1 MGGWT
6 SGREHYSARHSASK
20 SHAVWAGPP
29 QVLAAAR
36 CCTREGRCT
45 HTAPKRAA
53 ASRAKP
59 QVPARAAVPP
69 VPLAVAAAAN
79 YPLHPSP
86 FIPHPFPRMNSG
98 FLDKL
103 IERISR
109 VRPEEVQG
117 YLLRLADEK
126 GFLETIFNAIHEGV
140 IVTDVKGRI
149 NYLNR
154 AACELF
160 GLEREKCM
168 GQPLSD
174 RLRGLEW
181 DKLVEAE
188 KVVSRDMEV
197 FYPQHR
203 FLNFYVVPL
212 SLDQPAAKRAPVS
225 EMVGY
230 AVILRD
236 TTATRRSTEETIQSE
251 KLTALTLL
259 AAGVAHEIGN
269 PLNSLHIHLQLMERK
284 MRKVPAGPRAELQ
297 KALDVALDEIT
308 RLDSIVQQFLGA
320 IRPAHLQKQLES
332 INTLVKESVAFL
344 QPEIE
349 DRNILVE
356 QELRK
361 DLPLIEADRT
371 QLKQAFYNVI
381 KNAFQA
387 MKSGGILRIRTNADE
402 RFLSISFADSG
413 GGISQEDMSKIFEPY
428 FTTKASGS
436 GLGLLIVRR
445 IVREHGGEID
455 LASDQGKGLTLTIRL
470 PLHNQVARMLEAGT
484 GGQES

>member
-1 MGGWT
+1 
-6 SGREHYSARHSASK
+6 
-20 SHAVWAGPP
+20 
-29 QVLAAAR
+29 
-36 CCTREGRCT
+36 
-45 HTAPKRAA
+45 
-53 ASRAKP
+53 
-59 QVPARAAVPP
+59 
-69 VPLAVAAAAN
+69 
-79 YPLHPSP
+79 
-86 FIPHPFPRMNSG
+86 MNSG

-103 IERISR
+103 IERIGR

-140 IVTDVKGRI
+140 IVTDLQGRI

-154 AACELF
+154 SACELF

-168 GQPLSD
+168 GEPLSD
-174 RLRGLEW
+174 QLRGLAWE
-181 DKLVEAE
+181 KLVESGE
-188 KVVSRDMEV
+188 VISRDMEV

-212 SLDQPAAKRAPVS
+212 SLDSPAAKRAQPP
-225 EMVGY
+225 EPERVGF

-236 TTATRRSTEETIQSE
+236 ITETRRSTEETIQSE

-284 MRKVPAGPRAELQ
+284 LRKVPGSARAELQ
-297 KALDVALDEIT
+297 KSLGVAREEIT

-320 IRPAHLQKQLES
+320 IRPSRLQARLENL
-332 INTLVKESVAFL
+332 NTLVQESVNFL
-344 QPEIE
+344 RPEIE

-356 QELRK
+356 FEPRK
-361 DLPLIEADRT
+361 DLPFVEVDRN

-387 MKSGGILRIRTNADE
+387 MKTGGLLRIRTDMDDA
-402 RFLSISFADSG
+402 FVTVSFVDTG
-413 GGISQEDMSKIFEPY
+413 GGISQENMSKIFEPY

-445 IVREHGGEID
+445 IVQEHGGEID

-470 PLHNQVARMLEAGT
+470 PLRNQVARMLEAG
-484 GGQES
+484 SS

>member
-1 MGGWT
+1 
-6 SGREHYSARHSASK
+6 
-20 SHAVWAGPP
+20 
-29 QVLAAAR
+29 
-36 CCTREGRCT
+36 
-45 HTAPKRAA
+45 
-53 ASRAKP
+53 
-59 QVPARAAVPP
+59 
-69 VPLAVAAAAN
+69 
-79 YPLHPSP
+79 
-86 FIPHPFPRMNSG
+86 MNSG

-103 IERISR
+103 IERLGR
-109 VRPEEVQG
+109 VRPEDVQG

-140 IVTDVKGRI
+140 IVTDVAGRI
-149 NYLNR
+149 SYLNR
-154 AACELF
+154 AACTLF
-160 GLEREKCM
+160 GLEREACM
-168 GQPLSD
+168 GEPLAE
-174 RLRGLEW
+174 RLRGLDW
-181 DKLVEAE
+181 AKLMGAGE
-188 KVVSRDMEV
+188 VVSRDMEV

-212 SLDQPAAKRAPVS
+212 SLDPVPGKRARTDSP
-225 EMVGY
+225 ERVGY

-236 TTATRRSTEETIQSE
+236 ITETRRSTEETIQSE

-284 MRKVPAGPRAELQ
+284 LRKVPAAARADLQ
-297 KALDVALDEIT
+297 KSLDVAKEEIT

-320 IRPAHLQKQLES
+320 IRPARLQARLE
-332 INTLVKESVAFL
+332 NVNALVKEAVEFL

-356 QELRK
+356 QELRS
-361 DLPLIEADRT
+361 DLPLVEVDRN

-381 KNAFQA
+381 KNSFQA
-387 MKSGGILRIRTNADE
+387 MKSGGLLRIRTDMDDA
-402 RFLSISFADSG
+402 FVTISFADTG
-413 GGISQEDMSKIFEPY
+413 GGITPENMSKIFEPY

-455 LASDQGKGLTLTIRL
+455 LASDEGRGLTLTIRL
-470 PLHNQVARMLEAGT
+470 PFRNQVARMLEAGT
-484 GGQES
+484 PST

>member
-1 MGGWT
+1 
-6 SGREHYSARHSASK
+6 
-20 SHAVWAGPP
+20 
-29 QVLAAAR
+29 
-36 CCTREGRCT
+36 
-45 HTAPKRAA
+45 
-53 ASRAKP
+53 
-59 QVPARAAVPP
+59 
-69 VPLAVAAAAN
+69 
-79 YPLHPSP
+79 
-86 FIPHPFPRMNSG
+86 MNSG

-103 IERISR
+103 IERIGR

-140 IVTDVKGRI
+140 IVTDLKGRI

-154 AACELF
+154 AACEIF

-168 GQPLSD
+168 GEPLSD
-174 RLRGLEW
+174 QLRGLAWE
-181 DKLVEAE
+181 KLVEAGE
-188 KVVSRDMEV
+188 VISRDMEV

-212 SLDQPAAKRAPVS
+212 SLDTPPTKRALPPER

-236 TTATRRSTEETIQSE
+236 ITETRRSTEETIQSE

-284 MRKVPAGPRAELQ
+284 LRKVPVAQRADLQ
-297 KALDVALDEIT
+297 KSLGVAREEIT

-320 IRPAHLQKQLES
+320 IRPARLQARLE
-332 INTLVKESVAFL
+332 NVNVLVQEAVSFL
-344 QPEIE
+344 RPEIE

-356 QELRK
+356 TELRK
-361 DLPLIEADRT
+361 DLPLIEVDRN

-387 MKSGGILRIRTNADE
+387 MKSGGLLRIRTDVDDA
-402 RFLSISFADSG
+402 FVTIGFADTG
-413 GGISQEDMSKIFEPY
+413 GGISPENMSKIFEPY

-455 LASDQGKGLTLTIRL
+455 LASDQGKSLTLTIRL
-470 PLHNQVARMLEAGT
+470 PLRNQVARMLEAGT
-484 GGQES
+484 R

>member
-1 MGGWT
+1 
-6 SGREHYSARHSASK
+6 
-20 SHAVWAGPP
+20 
-29 QVLAAAR
+29 
-36 CCTREGRCT
+36 
-45 HTAPKRAA
+45 
-53 ASRAKP
+53 
-59 QVPARAAVPP
+59 
-69 VPLAVAAAAN
+69 
-79 YPLHPSP
+79 
-86 FIPHPFPRMNSG
+86 MNSG

-103 IERISR
+103 IERIGR
-109 VRPEEVQG
+109 VRPEEVQS

-140 IVTDVKGRI
+140 IVTDMNGRI

-154 AACELF
+154 SACEIF

-168 GQPLSD
+168 GEAVSD
-174 RLRGLEW
+174 RLRGIEW
-181 DKLVEAE
+181 EKLVEAQ

-197 FYPQHR
+197 FYPVHR

-212 SLDQPAAKRAPVS
+212 SLDAPATKRSKTVVQ

-236 TTATRRSTEETIQSE
+236 ITETRRSTEETIQSE

-269 PLNSLHIHLQLMERK
+269 PLNSLHIHLQLMDRK
-284 MRKVPAGPRAELQ
+284 LRKVPEAQRRDLLTTLE
-297 KALDVALDEIT
+297 VAREEIT

-320 IRPAHLQKQLES
+320 IRPARIEARLEN
-332 INTLVKESVAFL
+332 INALVNEAVAFL
-344 QPEIE
+344 QPEID

-356 QELRK
+356 QELHEG
-361 DLPLIEADRT
+361 LPLLEVDRN

-387 MKSGGILRIRTNADE
+387 MKTGGILRIRTD
-402 RFLSISFADSG
+402 SDDQWVWISFADSG
-413 GGISQEDMSKIFEPY
+413 GGISSDNMSKIFEPY
-428 FTTKASGS
+428 FTTKAGGS

-455 LASDQGKGLTLTIRL
+455 LSSDLGKGLTLTIRL
-470 PLHNQVARMLEAGT
+470 PLRNQRLRMLEAGT
-484 GGQES
+484 R

>member
-1 MGGWT
+1 
-6 SGREHYSARHSASK
+6 
-20 SHAVWAGPP
+20 
-29 QVLAAAR
+29 
-36 CCTREGRCT
+36 
-45 HTAPKRAA
+45 
-53 ASRAKP
+53 
-59 QVPARAAVPP
+59 
-69 VPLAVAAAAN
+69 
-79 YPLHPSP
+79 
-86 FIPHPFPRMNSG
+86 MNSG

-103 IERISR
+103 IERLGR
-109 VRPEEVQG
+109 VRPEEVQS

-140 IVTDVKGRI
+140 IVTDIAGRI

-160 GLEREKCM
+160 GLEREDCM
-168 GQPLSD
+168 GQPLGE

-181 DKLVEAE
+181 EKLVESD

-212 SLDQPAAKRAPVS
+212 ALDAPTKRKGSAQQ
-225 EMVGY
+225 EHVGY

-236 TTATRRSTEETIQSE
+236 ITESRRETDETIQSE

-284 MRKVPAGPRAELQ
+284 LRKLPDAQRKDLSKSLA
-297 KALDVALDEIT
+297 VAQEEIE
-308 RLDSIVQQFLGA
+308 RLDAIIHQFLGA
-320 IRPAHLQKQLES
+320 IRPARLNLAPENINQL
-332 INTLVKESVAFL
+332 VAESVAFL
-344 QPEIE
+344 QNEIR
-349 DRNILVE
+349 DRDILVE
-356 QELRK
+356 QALRS
-361 DLPLIEADRT
+361 DLPLLEVDRN
-371 QLKQAFYNVI
+371 QIKQAFYNVI

-387 MKSGGILRIRTNADE
+387 MEQDGLLSIRTDLEDDWLTIA
-402 RFLSISFADSG
+402 FTDSG
-413 GGISQEDMSKIFEPY
+413 GGISPEQMSKIFEPY
-428 FTTKASGS
+428 FTTKASGT

-455 LASDQGKGLTLTIRL
+455 LASNEGKGLTFTIRL
-470 PLHNQVARMLEAGT
+470 PLRDRRARMLPPSTSSEA
-484 GGQES
+484 